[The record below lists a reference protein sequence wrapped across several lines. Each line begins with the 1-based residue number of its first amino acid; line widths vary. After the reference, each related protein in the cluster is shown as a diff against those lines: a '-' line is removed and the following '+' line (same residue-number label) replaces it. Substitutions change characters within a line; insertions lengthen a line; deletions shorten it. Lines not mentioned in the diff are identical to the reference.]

1 MAREFPGNTSPAS
14 GSKGSARSST
24 TKMGSFL
31 GTLTHGKE
39 YGQTTANTAGGSGS
53 GSDSDDKA
61 GPSLAATPGKEYRQ
75 VKA

>member
-14 GSKGSARSST
+14 GSKGSARSSV
-24 TKMGSFL
+24 TKKGTFMGP
-31 GTLTHGKE
+31 LTHGKE
-39 YGQTTANTAGGSGS
+39 FGQTSANTAGGSGS
-53 GSDSDDKA
+53 GSDSDDRA